1 MITEHKVTH
10 RIASVDELKKELEAV
25 IKGNFEFVTLG
36 KVPVAH
42 SNDGKGVF
50 ELEVRYAVTH
60 AAEKQFSFLS
70 TP

>member
-10 RIASVDELKKELEAV
+10 RIASVDEVKKELEA
-25 IKGNFEFVTLG
+25 ILKGNFETVYIG
-36 KVPVAH
+36 KVPIAH

-50 ELEVRYAVTH
+50 EVEVKYAVTH
-60 AAEKQFSFLS
+60 ANQKQFSFNS